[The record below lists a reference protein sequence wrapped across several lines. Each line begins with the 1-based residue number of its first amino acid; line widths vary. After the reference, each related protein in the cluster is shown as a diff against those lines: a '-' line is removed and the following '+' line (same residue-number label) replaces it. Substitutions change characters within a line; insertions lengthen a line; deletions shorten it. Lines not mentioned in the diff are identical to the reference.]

1 MNFCTLFDSYYLDK
15 GLALY
20 RSLSKVTEDFTLYVF
35 CFDDKAKAIL
45 DGMTLPHLVVLHHS
59 DFETEELLKLKKER
73 SRAEYCW
80 TCTSVIIEYVL
91 DHYPVDSCTY
101 LDSDLYFYADPH
113 CCFRK

>member
-73 SRAEYCW
+73 SGRSTVGPVHLLLLNMCW
-80 TCTSVIIEYVL
+80 IIIRWTAVRIWI
-91 DHYPVDSCTY
+91 PICI
-101 LDSDLYFYADPH
+101 FMRIRH